1 MNAHKLYTTI
11 ATMVVIVLTLLLLY
25 IYDQTPHIQASCMPN
40 SCFCEAINHESFIK
54 QFSNTLSSFSFVY
67 LGFYIFFQNRE
78 NRLFQVFGLFSV
90 AIGFGSAFFHAS
102 LSFLGQSFD
111 LAGIY
116 LLVSF
121 IFVYA
126 LYRKYTLEVTESIIL
141 LIVINFILDIG
152 LLFAPELRRYMVG
165 LLVVVGLASEVYYA
179 KSEQPKVEIQWI
191 YYSIVA
197 ILTAFVIWVLDITK
211 IVCIPE
217 SLFQG
222 HALWH
227 LLSTLSVYYLYRY
240 YKSEEPKELTVP

>member
-1 MNAHKLYTTI
+1 MNAHNLYTTI
-11 ATMVVIVLTLLLLY
+11 STMVVIALTLLLLY
-25 IYDQTPHIQASCMPN
+25 MYNQTPHAQMASCMPN

-67 LGFYIFFQNRE
+67 LGFYIFFQNKE
-78 NRLFQVFGLFSV
+78 QKLFQVFGLFSV

-126 LYRKYTLEVTESIIL
+126 LYRKYKLGTTEAIIL

-165 LLVVVGLASEVYYA
+165 VLVVVGLASEVYYA

-191 YYSIVA
+191 YYAIIA
-197 ILTAFVIWVLDITK
+197 ILTAFVIWILDITK

-217 SLFQG
+217 SIFQG

-240 YKSEEPKELTVP
+240 YKSEEAKG

>member
-1 MNAHKLYTTI
+1 
-11 ATMVVIVLTLLLLY
+11 
-25 IYDQTPHIQASCMPN
+25 
-40 SCFCEAINHESFIK
+40 
-54 QFSNTLSSFSFVY
+54 
-67 LGFYIFFQNRE
+67 
-78 NRLFQVFGLFSV
+78 
-90 AIGFGSAFFHAS
+90 

-126 LYRKYTLEVTESIIL
+126 LYRKYKLGVTEAIIL

-152 LLFAPELRRYMVG
+152 LIFAPELRRYIVG
-165 LLVVVGLASEVYYA
+165 VLVVVGLASEVYYA
-179 KSEQPKVEIQWI
+179 KSEQPKVEIRWI

-197 ILTAFVIWVLDITK
+197 ILTAFVIWILDITR

-240 YKSEEPKELTVP
+240 YKSEEAKELTVS